1 MVGLVVAPPCL
12 GVVAG
17 AFSTTVAG
25 CPEDSRPMIPGLRVQ
40 RGARA
45 LVSRTRFALQAM
57 LRLPEGPVQ
66 RPDRSWNGGRSVR
79 RSVD

>member
-45 LVSRTRFALQAM
+45 LVSPDSLCAAGHAATARGTRSAA
-57 LRLPEGPVQ
+57 
-66 RPDRSWNGGRSVR
+66 RSVVER
-79 RSVD
+79 RAICAAER